1 MKRIS
6 IIGTT
11 GSGKTTFAAELA
23 RILRSVHIELDAF
36 NWRPGWTAVPTD
48 VFRRDVLTALEAPE
62 WVTEGNYHS
71 VRDLVWERADCIVW
85 LNYRLWLI
93 LTRLIRRTATRVV
106 TAEECCNG
114 NRESLRVA
122 FSRDSIILWALKTH
136 GRRRR
141 EYPVLLSRCAE
152 LGKMVV
158 IHRSPQETRAW
169 LEELRG
175 TRGLSRS

>member
-11 GSGKTTFAAELA
+11 GSGKTTLAAELA
-23 RILRSVHIELDAF
+23 RTLGSVHIELDAL
-36 NWRPGWTAVPTD
+36 NWQPGWKAVPTD

-71 VRDLVWERADCIVW
+71 VRDIVWERADCIVW

-114 NRESLRVA
+114 NRESLRMT
-122 FSRDSIILWALKTH
+122 FSRDSILLWALKTH
-136 GRRRR
+136 NRHHR
-141 EYPVLLSRCAE
+141 EYPMMLSRCAE
-152 LGKMVV
+152 QRKTVV
-158 IHRSPQETRAW
+158 IHRAPHETRAW
-169 LEELRG
+169 LEELRAA
-175 TRGLSRS
+175 RSLCRS

>member
-11 GSGKTTFAAELA
+11 GSGKTTLAAELA
-23 RILRSVHIELDAF
+23 RILGSVHIELDAF
-36 NWRPGWTAVPTD
+36 NWQPGWTAVPTD

-85 LNYRLWLI
+85 LNYRLSLI
-93 LTRLIRRTATRVV
+93 LRRLIRRTATRVV

-114 NRESLRVA
+114 NRESLRMA

-136 GRRRR
+136 GPRRRK
-141 EYPVLLSRCAE
+141 YPALLRRCAE
-152 LGKMVV
+152 QGKNVV
-158 IHRSPQETRAW
+158 IHRSPQETRRW
-169 LEELRG
+169 LEELRAA
-175 TRGLSRS
+175 RSISRS